1 MYRLFKT
8 WGIATIVA
16 VSLIACNNREEKVQD
31 SVVTSEEGNKIN
43 TSKNPLK
50 GKQVPQNL
58 VCMVN
63 DAYMGK
69 EQILVEHEGKK
80 YYGCCNMCKEKI
92 PKDEKSR
99 IATDP
104 YSLEKVDKANAFI
117 VVVGD
122 NGEVAYFQKEE
133 NYHKFISES

>member
-8 WGIATIVA
+8 WGITTIVA
-16 VSLIACNNREEKVQD
+16 VSLIACNNSEKKVQD

>member
-1 MYRLFKT
+1 MYRLFKI

-16 VSLIACNNREEKVQD
+16 VSLIACNNSEKKVQD

>member
-1 MYRLFKT
+1 MKSITKIL
-8 WGIATIVA
+8 GIATMVA
-16 VSLIACNNREEKVQD
+16 ISFTACNSGDKKIDDTAALSLDRQA
-31 SVVTSEEGNKIN
+31 IN

-92 PKDEKSR
+92 PKDETAR
-99 IATDP
+99 FATDP
-104 YSLEKVDKANAFI
+104 YSLEKVDKASAFI

>member
-1 MYRLFKT
+1 MKSIVKI
-8 WGIATIVA
+8 WGIAAIVA
-16 VSLIACNNREEKVQD
+16 ISFAACNNVDKKAED
-31 SVVTSEEGNKIN
+31 SVNVSLDSKTIN
-43 TSKNPLK
+43 TRKNPLK

-92 PKDEKSR
+92 PKDKTAR
-99 IATDP
+99 FATDP
-104 YSLEKVDKANAFI
+104 YSLEKVDKATAFI

-122 NGEVAYFQKEE
+122 NGEVAYFQNEG
-133 NYHKFISES
+133 NYQKFISES